1 LVWSDISF
9 GRHEALP
16 TSLPGS
22 PAAYDTGPRYRLRR
36 EDREYRRRLEAIV

>member
-1 LVWSDISF
+1 MHMVGWAQH
-9 GRHEALP
+9 RALP